1 MNDLGKGNPEFRICD
16 FWLGLRAILVKDIV
30 VELRAR
36 QVLPTMVVL
45 GMLIVFIL
53 RMASESALTGA
64 AAPVLG
70 AAALWVAFLFSGLL
84 AQERSFASEQQNGCI
99 DGLLL
104 APLDP
109 GTIYLAK
116 LLANVIML
124 TIFEVVVVPIVLVSF
139 NLHVTGGWLHLAA
152 VLLLGNLGI
161 SSVGTLFSAAVQLT
175 RTRGSLLSIVVLV
188 ILMPMMIPATF
199 ALLVLFG
206 AMSGQTQ
213 TLASVQGSGALAFV
227 GSFRAAVGYMLAFD
241 AIFVVASWLL
251 FEFMIYD

>member
-1 MNDLGKGNPEFRICD
+1 LRDL
-16 FWLGLRAILVKDIV
+16 WLGLRAILIKDIV

-53 RMASESALTGA
+53 RMASQPASHAVG
-64 AAPVLG
+64 APVMG
-70 AAALWVAFLFSGLL
+70 AAALWIAFLFSGLL
-84 AQERSFASEQQNGCI
+84 AQERSFAAEQPNGCM

-104 APLDP
+104 APIDA

-124 TIFEVVVVPIVLVSF
+124 TVFEVIVVPIVLMSF
-139 NLHVTGGWLHLAA
+139 DLPIVGGWWRLIT

-206 AMSGQTQ
+206 AMPEK
-213 TLASVQGSGALAFV
+213 AVGSGSFAFV
-227 GSFRAAVGYMLAFD
+227 GSFQAAVGYMLAFD
-241 AIFVVASWLL
+241 AIFVVACWLL
-251 FEFMIYD
+251 FGVVIEE